1 MQTRRR
7 RHTREASLGGGVS
20 SPPHV
25 GSRSGPGHRPPP
37 PARPLTPLL
46 GALLAAC
53 SLAGGDPGLAPEGAR
68 TDTLRILAYNI
79 HHGEGMDEVVDL
91 DRIAELILQVDPDL
105 VALQEVDSVVERTGR
120 VDQAAELGR
129 LTRMTPVFGRFMA
142 YQGGAYGMAILS
154 RWRIREVANHRLP
167 DGEEPRSALTV
178 VVRSPTTGREVR
190 LAGIHLYR
198 TEEERA
204 AQADALEGHL
214 DTGPG
219 AGLPTILAGDFNS
232 EPETRVIDGLSR
244 RWTIVDKGADALTF
258 SSFDPERE
266 IDFVMLRP
274 GDRFQVIS
282 EGLLDEP
289 VISDHRPVVVELVVR

>member
-1 MQTRRR
+1 MTPGDGVPSPEIRGLPGAGCRPPRRGHPLLTFR
-7 RHTREASLGGGVS
+7 FALASLIVAVAAGCSV
-20 SPPHV
+20 
-25 GSRSGPGHRPPP
+25 
-37 PARPLTPLL
+37 A
-46 GALLAAC
+46 GA
-53 SLAGGDPGLAPEGAR
+53 DPGEGPDRRPA
-68 TDTLRILAYNI
+68 DTLRVLAYNI

-91 DRIAELILQVDPDL
+91 DRIADLILQVDPDL
-105 VALQEVDSVVERTGR
+105 VALQEVDSVVDRTGG
-120 VDQAAELGR
+120 VNQAAELGR

-154 RWRIREVANHRLP
+154 RWRIRDVVNHRLP

-178 VVRSPTTGREVR
+178 VVSSPTTGQAVR

-204 AQADALEGHL
+204 DQADALERLL
-214 DTGPG
+214 DSGPG
-219 AGLPTILAGDFNS
+219 SDLPTILAGDFNS
-232 EPETRVIDGLSR
+232 EPDTRVIEGLAR

-258 SSFDPERE
+258 SSFDPVRE

-274 GDRFQVIS
+274 GDRFEVIS
-282 EGLLDEP
+282 ERLLDEP